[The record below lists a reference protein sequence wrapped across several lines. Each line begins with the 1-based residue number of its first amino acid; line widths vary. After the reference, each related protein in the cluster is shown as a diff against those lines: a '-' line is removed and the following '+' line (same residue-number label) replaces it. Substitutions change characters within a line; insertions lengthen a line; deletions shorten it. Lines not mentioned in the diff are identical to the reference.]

1 MASAATIGYGS
12 KLRRGDGATPENFT
26 DIAEVFS
33 IEPPSQESDDVEVTN
48 LDSPNR
54 MKEYIAGMGEPG
66 EVSFEMNFLPTHATQ
81 DATTGLIE
89 ARVSGDVGNWQ
100 IEFSDAASTTATFSG
115 YVKAFQPALA
125 VSDRL
130 TASCTIKVTGPVT
143 WA

>member
-1 MASAATIGYGS
+1 MSSAATIGYGS
-12 KLRRGDGATPENFT
+12 KLKRGDGGTPETFT
-26 DIAEVFS
+26 AIAEVFS

-48 LDSPNR
+48 LDSPSR

-81 DATTGLIE
+81 DATTGLI
-89 ARVSGDVGNWQ
+89 ADRVSGDVKNWQ
-100 IEFSDAASTTATFSG
+100 ILFSDAASTTATFAG
-115 YVKAFQPALA
+115 YVKSFQGSLA

-130 TASCTIKVTGPVT
+130 TASCTIKVTGPLV